1 MHKISL
7 KDALNSTPVI
17 FNQLDG
23 RMLNI
28 AMDEII
34 SPDTCKVVK
43 GEGMPI
49 INEEYPIESIAL
61 DNKKGDLFIKFDIQF
76 PDYINDKKKQRIIEL
91 LDGK

>member
-1 MHKISL
+1 
-7 KDALNSTPVI
+7 
-17 FNQLDG
+17 
-23 RMLNI
+23 
-28 AMDEII
+28 
-34 SPDTCKVVK
+34 
-43 GEGMPI
+43 MPI

>member
-1 MHKISL
+1 M

-17 FNQLDG
+17 FNHLDG

-34 SPDTCKVVK
+34 SPDTCKEVK

-49 INEEYPIESIAL
+49 IDEANPIESVTL
-61 DNKKGDLFIKFDIQF
+61 ENKKGNLFIKFDIQF
-76 PDYINDKKKQRIIEL
+76 PDYINEKKKQRIISL
-91 LDGK
+91 LEGN